1 MGVSCQL
8 HDPVILSL
16 GGKTMNDGGN
26 NIHENAGHFKQM
38 PYFGRKFLKL
48 NYNDNTKNTY
58 I

>member
-1 MGVSCQL
+1 
-8 HDPVILSL
+8 
-16 GGKTMNDGGN
+16 MNDGGN